1 MSTKKQ
7 ENTAIAEK
15 VKLKEPKQ
23 MNVVIH
29 DNAQTSFE
37 EVIFIV
43 SRCFEKTEKQAEQLA
58 HVVNTEK
65 RGVCGTYTKEVA
77 ETKLHIVEMAKQYLI
92 QNFPARASEIRI
104 LKFTL
109 EEA

>member
-7 ENTAIAEK
+7 ENTAIAEQ
-15 VKLKEPKQ
+15 VKLKEPVKI
-23 MNVVIH
+23 NVIIH
-29 DNAQTSFE
+29 DNAHTSFE

-58 HVVNTEK
+58 HIVNTEK
-65 RGVCGTYTKEVA
+65 RGLCGTYTKEVA
-77 ETKLHIVEMAKQYLI
+77 EAKLAIVDMAKQYLI
-92 QNFPARASEIRI
+92 QNFPTRASEIKI